1 MNFKSKLL
9 MTTALSL
16 VAIFQVSLIY
26 SEPKTFLGKAVADA
40 EGQLEEVQGVK
51 FVAKE
56 QVEAIEHGTFVEKAD
71 GAVGLLGLNS
81 FLKHFA
87 RKINFSKTSESFL
100 ESKEEYEELFVKVSS
115 ALKQSF
121 LLDDC
126 ETEAMA
132 TQKIQMMLK
141 HYLIIKCYGRPE
153 TENDIVVNG
162 KVTAIYNKEFY
173 GHIKT
178 WTGFS
183 AVTKKVFNRL
193 CLTFIE
199 LSFYKTSL
207 QHISLKACVSKDV
220 EFMKMYLDD
229 SGTLGENLVKSTSK
243 NVTSTELT
251 RKINRCRH
259 NLEQLNKMYNRYS
272 RDKSVMLCE
281 ENCGS
286 FGATTQWISGRLNL
300 APGLILKGQSMSILG
315 SDDFNFESEELTFGS
330 SELISGNESD
340 VNIACS

>member
-9 MTTALSL
+9 IVSALSL
-16 VAIFQVSLIY
+16 FLMCKVSFIGA
-26 SEPKTFLGKAVADA
+26 EPKTFLGRAVSDA
-40 EGQLEEVQGVK
+40 EGQIEEIQGIK

-56 QVEAIEHGTFVEKAD
+56 NVEAINHGSLVEKAD
-71 GAVGLLGLNS
+71 GAVGLLGLSS

-87 RKINFSKTSESFL
+87 RKINFSKTSASFL
-100 ESKEEYEELFVKVSS
+100 ETKEEYEELFLKVSS

-121 LLDDC
+121 VLSDC
-126 ETEAMA
+126 DNDVSS

-141 HYLIIKCYGRPE
+141 HYLIIKCYGRPA
-153 TENDIVVNG
+153 TENDIIVNG

-178 WTGFS
+178 WVEFS
-183 AVTKKVFNRL
+183 KVTKKVFNRL

-207 QHISLKACVSKDV
+207 QHISLKACASKDV

-229 SGTLGENLVKSTSK
+229 SGTLGENLSKATSK
-243 NVTSTELT
+243 DISSSELK
-251 RKINRCRH
+251 RKINRCRY
-259 NLEQLNKMYNRYS
+259 NLEQLNKMYHRYS
-272 RDKSVMLCE
+272 TNKSVQLFE
-281 ENCGS
+281 ENCSS
-286 FGATTQWISGRLNL
+286 FGATAAWFSERLNM
-300 APGLILKGQSMSILG
+300 APGLILKGQSMSILA
-315 SDDFNFESEELTFGS
+315 SDDFNFESEEFNFGS